1 MAVEK
6 GKVAV
11 ELNEIPLIEIIIIF
25 GWMKVQVNVRR
36 VLSNTYIVLLL
47 LLLVPQSLGVV
58 VCGTTR
64 CLLLLGSGLVLLLNL
79 RLGVLWGLRGS
90 GLVLTDL
97 RRSIRLA
104 LLIGIKR

>member
-11 ELNEIPLIEIIIIF
+11 ELNEIPVIKIF